1 MKQYNKFRENFRIWL
16 EEQKPKRIHISYP
29 SYLNTVD
36 NILKSEYNYDFIE
49 DYIIKKRKQANE
61 VLTALVSDLK
71 EKCSK
76 NNGYLLGYNYKQI
89 QNRCSALNKYAEFL
103 ESNNYFNN
111 PNDKQYKIRARIA
124 LPCLVRYAKA
134 RRKICYSKLAELIGM
149 PNPRNLNMVLAEIG
163 YILSKL
169 DRNIPII
176 QSIVV
181 SKTTGLPSTGLSE
194 FIKGYDKMTN
204 KEKRIIFEIERE
216 KVFEYDKW
224 NAVLRDLGLESIIF
238 DIEDEVSKIRSGK
251 YGKGGEGELHKTMK
265 EIISKYPYV
274 IGLSESATLIS
285 KEYTLWSADCV
296 DIMFEYKKGRTK
308 TAIAIEVKASN
319 SDSADIFRGLFQCIK
334 YKSIMQAMNK
344 IENTYSDFRVILALE
359 NELPIEYYEI
369 RDILE
374 IEVIDS
380 LNSNKEYLKKYK

>member
-1 MKQYNKFRENFRIWL
+1 MKWEFLKERILDEYASRNLKTWRRIKALDKVEQFIYRNHPDLRNNIEELLAISIKDIKNSYTNSMPTKLNGAENSVINEIYR
-16 EEQKPKRIHISYP
+16 Q
-29 SYLNTVD
+29 
-36 NILKSEYNYDFIE
+36 LKKTSI
-49 DYIIKKRKQANE
+49 
-61 VLTALVSDLK
+61 LK
-71 EKCSK
+71 EKINFK
-76 NNGYLLGYNYKQI
+76 LYQ
-89 QNRCSALNKYAEFL
+89 
-103 ESNNYFNN
+103 
-111 PNDKQYKIRARIA
+111 IRATKA
-124 LPCLVRYAKA
+124 LPYLVCYAKA
-134 RRKICYSKLAELIGM
+134 KKTISYSKLAELIGM

-169 DRNIPII
+169 DRDIPII

-194 FIKGYDKMTN
+194 FIKGYDKVTN

-224 NAVLRDLGLESIIF
+224 DAILRDLGLEPIIF
-238 DIEDEVSKIRSGK
+238 DIEDEVRKIRSGK
-251 YGKGGEGELHKTMK
+251 YGKGGEGELHKAMK
-265 EIISKYPYV
+265 EIISKHPYV

-359 NELPIEYYEI
+359 NELPIEYNEI

>member
-1 MKQYNKFRENFRIWL
+1 MKWEF
-16 EEQKPKRIHISYP
+16 
-29 SYLNTVD
+29 
-36 NILKSEYNYDFIE
+36 
-49 DYIIKKRKQANE
+49 
-61 VLTALVSDLK
+61 LK
-71 EKCSK
+71 ERILYKYTSK
-76 NNGYLLGYNYKQI
+76 NLRTERRIRALDKVEQFIYRNHPNLINNIEELLAISIKDIKNSYKNSMPTRLNGAENSVINEIYKQLKTPSI
-89 QNRCSALNKYAEFL
+89 LNEKIKLKLY
-103 ESNNYFNN
+103 
-111 PNDKQYKIRARIA
+111 QIRATKA
-124 LPCLVRYAKA
+124 LPYLVCYAKA
-134 RRKICYSKLAELIGM
+134 KKTISYSKLAELIGM

-204 KEKRIIFEIERE
+204 KEKRIIYEIERE

-224 NAVLRDLGLESIIF
+224 DAVLRDLGLEPIIF

-359 NELPIEYYEI
+359 NELPIEYNEI